1 MTSLCVLVDDFV
13 AHATLALL
21 LLLLLPGL
29 YLLPRLV
36 TAHCLLFQSSLQL
49 GVPVSTALSMEVYDP
64 LSLSSG
70 NHRQRPR
77 HEDTDHENL
86 NYEAMQITAYSQTS
100 RYTKNN
106 VSFA

>member
-13 AHATLALL
+13 AHATLAL

-64 LSLSSG
+64 LSPSSR

-86 NYEAMQITAYSQTS
+86 DYEAMQITAYSQTS

-106 VSFA
+106 ASFA